1 MHLHCEYSHCAQI
14 TNYRYN
20 LLFLAKISQV
30 LNLLGFICI
39 QVSSFSYHSRGSYFS
54 SIAMTGFWLTGIL
67 LFFYIFHVCQR
78 FYKIP
83 WLKIEMIYCALWTI
97 LYLIAASLAAAFGTE
112 AYSAAAV
119 IHYSHSQN
127 NLNPMPCS
135 EHSYFRGYYIFTVL
149 RLLCNGCVWIR
160 CVPKVQ
166 SCQGGNRRSRNAYHT
181 TNNSNYCISQ

>member
-1 MHLHCEYSHCAQI
+1 MADAGFPTQHTTTTTATTTAEI
-14 TNYRYN
+14 RYDVSYIRT
-20 LLFLAKISQV
+20 LPGLTKCICIV

-112 AYSAAAV
+112 AYSAAA
-119 IHYSHSQN
+119 
-127 NLNPMPCS
+127 
-135 EHSYFRGYYIFTVL
+135 FFGYCAMVAYGYDAFQKFKAVREGIVVQETRTTQQTTVT
-149 RLLCNGCVWIR
+149 I
-160 CVPKVQ
+160 
-166 SCQGGNRRSRNAYHT
+166 A
-181 TNNSNYCISQ
+181 